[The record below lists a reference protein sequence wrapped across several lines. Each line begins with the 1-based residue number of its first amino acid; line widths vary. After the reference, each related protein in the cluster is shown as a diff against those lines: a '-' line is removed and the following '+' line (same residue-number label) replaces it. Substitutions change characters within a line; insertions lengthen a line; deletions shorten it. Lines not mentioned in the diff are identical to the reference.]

1 LSDIFQIVA
10 DDFLEDLA
18 SISTLVN
25 LTQGN
30 GVNPKVRI
38 AAVHSTT
45 LLLAATFEEF
55 IREMGRQF
63 AREMVGRT
71 SILSDLPRKLS
82 ATAWKRTLEGLARAK
97 IDTGGTNLSL
107 EAIAKDAQSQFDAIC
122 GFISGDLSQ
131 DIYRSLIHNENN
143 MRPLEINAV
152 FKICD
157 LTDVCSKF
165 SDKATFRDYFEEAES
180 GRAHGLFLTRLNDFF
195 ERRNEIAHSLNAAS
209 SEGPDQLLKDVEM
222 LKVTAQAL
230 AETLPLH
237 LPMHPAAGARA
248 PESTQTGSTPEL

>member
-1 LSDIFQIVA
+1 MSNIFEIVA
-10 DDFLEDLA
+10 DEFLEDLV

-25 LTQGN
+25 SNQGN
-30 GVNPKVRI
+30 SISPKVRI
-38 AAVHSTT
+38 AAVRSTT

-63 AREMVGRT
+63 ARETVSRT
-71 SILSDLPRKLS
+71 GALSALPRKLS

-97 IDTGGTNLSL
+97 IDTGGTNPSL
-107 EAIAKDAQSQFDAIC
+107 ESIAKDAQSQFDAIC

-143 MRPLEINAV
+143 MRPSEINAV
-152 FKICD
+152 FKVCD

-165 SDKATFRDYFEEAES
+165 SDKATFLEYFEESEP
-180 GRAHGLFLTRLNDFF
+180 GKAHGLFLTKLNDFF

-209 SEGPDQLLKDVEM
+209 SEGPNQILQDVEM
-222 LKVTAQAL
+222 LKVTARAL
-230 AETLPLH
+230 AETLPFH
-237 LPMHPAAGARA
+237 LPARA
-248 PESTQTGSTPEL
+248 HIAAPAE